1 MNQKISI
8 TKTVKMKLMMFEY
21 YNNFYKHVL
30 DEEDYEK
37 NYRKDWWIFAED
49 CVSTY
54 GIADKIVTDITEI
67 M

>member
-1 MNQKISI
+1 MEHTKALKEKIKGYILSRTFI
-8 TKTVKMKLMMFEY
+8 S
-21 YNNFYKHVL
+21 
-30 DEEDYEK
+30 EEDYEK